1 MDAELRRLSRF
12 LSFVLRHH
20 PERIGLR
27 LDGGGWA
34 EVADLVDRASAAG
47 VGLTAETL
55 AEVVATNDKQR
66 FTFDVTG
73 TRIRASQGHSIT
85 VDLDLVATPAP
96 GRLYH
101 GTGERAVES
110 ILAQG
115 LTPQGRHHVHLS
127 PDVVAAV
134 AVGRRHGRPA
144 VFEVDSGRMQADGQ
158 VFYRSANGVWL
169 AELVAPRYL
178 RLISSVEGA

>member
-1 MDAELRRLSRF
+1 METELRRLSRF

-34 EVADLVDRASAAG
+34 EVADLFDRASAAG
-47 VGLTAETL
+47 VRLTPATL
-55 AEVVATNDKQR
+55 AYLVAKNDKQR
-66 FTFDVTG
+66 FTFDFTG
-73 TRIRASQGHSIT
+73 TRIRANQGHSIP

-96 GRLYH
+96 STLYH
-101 GTGERAVES
+101 GTGDRAVGA

-127 PDVVAAV
+127 PDVGAAV
-134 AVGRRHGRPA
+134 AVGRRHGPPA
-144 VFEVDSGRMQADGQ
+144 VFEVDSRRMQVDGQ

-169 AELVAPRYL
+169 AEVVAPRYL
-178 RLISSVEGA
+178 RLISSAEGA